1 MKPYHLYNENP
12 CNGKAKI
19 LYLDAPCKPKL
30 LDCIDKILY
39 MPYESYQVGD
49 VIFSHMIL
57 NPNVYASGYQVVC
70 GRWMHQ
76 ESWQLWNQSKGHSLF
91 YVVYPEK

>member
-1 MKPYHLYNENP
+1 MLDMFQYKDHSARYRDTHYKVKTLMKPYHLYNENP
-12 CNGKAKI
+12 YNGKATF

-30 LDCIDKILY
+30 LDCIDKISY

-57 NPNVYASGYQVVC
+57 NPTSGYQVVC
-70 GRWMHQ
+70 GR
-76 ESWQLWNQSKGHSLF
+76 
-91 YVVYPEK
+91 